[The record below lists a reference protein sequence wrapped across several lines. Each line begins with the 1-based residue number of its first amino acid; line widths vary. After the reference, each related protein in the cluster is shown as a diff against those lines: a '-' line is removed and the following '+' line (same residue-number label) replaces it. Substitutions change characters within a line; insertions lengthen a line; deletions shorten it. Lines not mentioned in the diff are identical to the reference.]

1 MLNMPKTQRSISL
14 TTVAVAALVGGLAG
28 AVVGLMFAPKSGK
41 ALRQGI
47 QEKADKILHV
57 EHVVLH
63 PAEALKQQGTTGLV
77 DKGKQLA
84 KDLQT
89 FIHESQKINV
99 RTSNPIDIA
108 KDTQPEEPLQA
119 QTQVEEA

>member
-1 MLNMPKTQRSISL
+1 MLNMPKTQRSTSL

-47 QEKADKILHV
+47 QEKADKVLHV
-57 EHVVLH
+57 DDVVLH
-63 PAEALKQQGTTGLV
+63 PAEALKQQGADLV

-89 FIHESQKINV
+89 FIHESRKINLA
-99 RTSNPIDIA
+99 TNNPIDIT
-108 KDTQPEEPLQA
+108 KDTQPQEPLQVHDKA
-119 QTQVEEA
+119 EEP

>member
-1 MLNMPKTQRSISL
+1 MLNVSKTQRSTSL

-28 AVVGLMFAPKSGK
+28 AFVGLMLAPKSGK

-57 EHVVLH
+57 EDVVFH
-63 PAEALKQQGTTGLV
+63 PTETLKQQGAGLV

-89 FIHESQKINV
+89 FILESQKINV
-99 RTSNPIDIA
+99 
-108 KDTQPEEPLQA
+108 DTQREEPLQA
-119 QTQVEEA
+119 HDKAEEA